1 VLSIRTILCPV
12 DFSDPSN
19 KALDAAVEVAKQFQ
33 AELVLVHVIPPVA
46 PGIPA
51 DPAYAFA
58 GGEEYEKAVRVNV
71 EDQLTIAAQR
81 IPSEIKFRKAI
92 GDGDAAD
99 EIVRLAG
106 AEKADLIVLSTH
118 GRTGWRHLVFG
129 SVGEKVI
136 RLADRPVLVIPARD
150 SEQ

>member
-1 VLSIRTILCPV
+1 V

-19 KALDAAVEVAKQFQ
+19 KALDAAVELANQFH
-33 AELVLVHVIPPVA
+33 AEIVLVHVIPPAV

-58 GGEEYEKAVRVNV
+58 GAEEYGKAVRVNA
-71 EDQLTIAAQR
+71 EEQLTLVAQR
-81 IPSEIKFRKAI
+81 IPSEIKSRKVI

-99 EIVRLAG
+99 EIARLAG
-106 AEKADLIVLSTH
+106 AEKADLIVISTH